1 MFKYIRTY
9 RHIYINTPRFADGRC
24 ALNNYSMSTVSIS
37 LGVEG
42 SKWLCGLV
50 VSQVDSFSELLTV
63 EARSKWLSLGILQ
76 LLDMLR
82 DPSLGLLE
90 TQLPQNLPSPG
101 VLVEG
106 DMEGHL
112 LSSQLLLSLSRLR
125 DLERLDGEDDTGTED
140 GVGRLGSI
148 LAAMRD
154 RLLRRLIVLDP
165 MHRGRYRT
173 M

>member
-1 MFKYIRTY
+1 
-9 RHIYINTPRFADGRC
+9 
-24 ALNNYSMSTVSIS
+24 MSTVSIS

-90 TQLPQNLPSPG
+90 TQLPQNL
-101 VLVEG
+101 G